1 VRAASVCGSDTHGY
15 TGQGGRRVPPLV
27 MGHEASGEVVAIGSD
42 VTNVRP
48 GDRIFVTGNPIKEVI
63 DHYAENRVLYS
74 VRGDADVDTVT
85 DDLLRALASIR
96 AAV

>member
-1 VRAASVCGSDTHGY
+1 MY
-15 TGQGGRRVPPLV
+15 
-27 MGHEASGEVVAIGSD
+27 
-42 VTNVRP
+42 
-48 GDRIFVTGNPIKEVI
+48 EVI